1 MNEWTM
7 KKYLNKWMNELWKL
21 LDIANYYEN
30 SVADYN
36 YINIKIK
43 W

>member
-1 MNEWTM
+1 MN
-7 KKYLNKWMNELWKL
+7 KLWKQQL